1 MPHGAGNGELTVS
14 TNNISNVQVT
24 DGGLSVLVTF
34 KTHGGKGQ
42 RTYLYSSLEA
52 VKGILNG
59 DDPATWSGVQV
70 DDGGGGS
77 VSDGGAGKGAVGATI
92 ENAVTDIAEIGEL

>member
-1 MPHGAGNGELTVS
+1 MS

-34 KTHGGKGQ
+34 KTHGGTGQ
-42 RTYLYSSLEA
+42 RTYEYSSLEA
-52 VKGILNG
+52 VRGIVAG
-59 DDPATWSGVQV
+59 DDPAKWDGVRV

-77 VSDGGAGKGAVGATI
+77 VSDGGAGSSAVGGTI
-92 ENAVTDIAEIGEL
+92 ETALTDIAEIGEL